1 MRTLRD
7 RLLSKVKGY
16 EGANLSNE
24 IDNAIEDT
32 IFNYFENVSY
42 DEETGAVSSINKTD
56 EKKLEKLSLLALLEI
71 GYAYYSDKAVMTN
84 DDINT
89 LDMKKIADNILK
101 AIDRLKEEIRKDGRK
116 SAFRI
121 IPWF

>member
-56 EKKLEKLSLLALLEI
+56 EKKLEKLSFLALLEI

-121 IPWF
+121 IP

>member
-121 IPWF
+121 IP

>member
-16 EGANLSNE
+16 EGANLINE

-121 IPWF
+121 IP